1 LLTHESVFLSVLHSL
16 ESESLT
22 KIIVMDSLDWF
33 DPIPES
39 QALPQTRRSTEDVS
53 PEIEL
58 EHLRSELDY
67 EILEMKRVLKVG
79 GHGIFRSAGK
89 VPWYTKRFEKAGFK
103 VEPVDIRENGQAI
116 DRVNMYASLWRAEKL
131 A

>member
-1 LLTHESVFLSVLHSL
+1 
-16 ESESLT
+16 LT

-33 DPIPES
+33 DPIPDS
-39 QALPQTRRSTEDVS
+39 RPLPRTKRPDEDVT
-53 PEIEL
+53 PEVEL

-79 GHGIFRSAGK
+79 GHAIWRSAAK
-89 VPWYTKRFEKAGFK
+89 YPWYRKRFEKAGFK
-103 VEPVDIRENGQAI
+103 VEAVDIREDGKAI